1 VRFRAGI
8 VSPSCPSASAEYML
22 QVTPQPRAAGWRRR
36 LIAVAGT
43 QATGR
48 KSSLGVSLM
57 YRTDTFRIAMAGP
70 ADMAKLTAL
79 IEDGALDPMHI
90 AAILVKT
97 EGNGGVNDFTREYT
111 CATLAA
117 TLAPYL
123 RATHAEVERRIA
135 IVVSGGT
142 EGVLSPHA
150 TVFARTPI
158 VNRPGTASKRL
169 AIGIAATRDF
179 LPHEIGRAA
188 QIEATAAAVAAAMA
202 HAGIVRAE
210 DVHWVQVKCPLL
222 TAERVQAARSAGHEP
237 VTEIAYKSMAYSR
250 GASAL
255 GVAAALGEIPTP
267 VAEDAVLSD
276 WSLASAVASASA
288 GIELKNNVVIVLGN
302 ADGVGG
308 DCVIAHAVMQDAID
322 GAAVLAALRLSGAQP
337 DTGAGA
343 RIDTSRI
350 VQVLAK
356 ADPSPDGMLRG
367 FRHTMLDDTD
377 ISATRH
383 VRAAVGGMIASLIGC
398 PAAFVSG
405 GAEHQGPPGGGPVA
419 VIARVSE

>member
-1 VRFRAGI
+1 
-8 VSPSCPSASAEYML
+8 
-22 QVTPQPRAAGWRRR
+22 
-36 LIAVAGT
+36 
-43 QATGR
+43 
-48 KSSLGVSLM
+48 M
-57 YRTDTFRIAMAGP
+57 YRTDTFRIPMAGP
-70 ADMAKLTAL
+70 ADMTKLTAL

-90 AAILVKT
+90 VALLVKT

-111 CATLAA
+111 SATLAA

-158 VNRPGTASKRL
+158 VNRAGTASKRS
-169 AIGIAATRDF
+169 
-179 LPHEIGRAA
+179 RA
-188 QIEATAAAVAAAMA
+188 Q
-202 HAGIVRAE
+202 

-222 TAERVQAARSAGHEP
+222 TADRVRAARRAGHEP

-255 GVAAALGEIPTP
+255 GVAVALGEIATP
-267 VAEDAVLSD
+267 IAEDAVLSD

-288 GIELKNNVVIVLGN
+288 GIELKNNIVIVLGN
-302 ADGVGG
+302 AEGVGG

-322 GAAVLAALRLSGAQP
+322 AAAVLAALRQSGVQA
-337 DTGAGA
+337 DADVAARGANSA
-343 RIDTSRI
+343 STDASDRRIDTSRI

-383 VRAAVGGMIASLIGC
+383 ARAAVGGMIAGLIGC

>member
-1 VRFRAGI
+1 MTAGR
-8 VSPSCPSASAEYML
+8 E
-22 QVTPQPRAAGWRRR
+22 
-36 LIAVAGT
+36 
-43 QATGR
+43 
-48 KSSLGVSLM
+48 SSLGVSLM
-57 YRTDTFRIAMAGP
+57 YRTDTFRIPMAGP
-70 ADMAKLTAL
+70 ADMTRLTAL
-79 IEDGALDPMHI
+79 IEDGALDPTHI
-90 AAILVKT
+90 VAILVKT

-123 RATHAEVERRIA
+123 RATPAEVERRIA

-158 VNRPGTASKRL
+158 ANRAAGKRL
-169 AIGIAATRDF
+169 AIGIGATRDF

-188 QIEATAAAVAAAMA
+188 QIEATAAAVTAAMA
-202 HAGIVRAE
+202 DAGISRAR

-222 TAERVQAARSAGHEP
+222 TADRVQAARRDGHEP

-255 GVAAALGEIPTP
+255 GVAVALGEIATP
-267 VAEDAVLSD
+267 VAEEAVLCD

-288 GIELKNNVVIVLGN
+288 GIELKNNIVIVLGN
-302 ADGVGG
+302 AEGIGG
-308 DCVIAHAVMQDAID
+308 DCIIAHAVMQDAID
-322 GAAVLAALRLSGAQP
+322 AAAVLAALRLSGAQA
-337 DTGAGA
+337 DVEARSANGVSADIGDRRTG
-343 RIDTSRI
+343 TSRI

-383 VRAAVGGMIASLIGC
+383 ARAAVGGVIASLTGC

-419 VIARVSE
+419 VIARVSG

>member
-1 VRFRAGI
+1 
-8 VSPSCPSASAEYML
+8 
-22 QVTPQPRAAGWRRR
+22 
-36 LIAVAGT
+36 
-43 QATGR
+43 
-48 KSSLGVSLM
+48 M

-70 ADMAKLTAL
+70 ADMTKLTAL
-79 IEDGALDPMHI
+79 IDDGALDPMHI

-111 CATLAA
+111 CATLAV

-150 TVFARTPI
+150 TLFARTPI
-158 VNRPGTASKRL
+158 ANRAGAPDGGRKRL

-202 HAGIVRAE
+202 DAGIAHAE

-222 TAERVQAARSAGHEP
+222 TAERVQAARRSGHEP

-322 GAAVLAALRLSGAQP
+322 AAAVLAALRLSGAQP
-337 DTGAGA
+337 DAKAGT

-419 VIARVSE
+419 VIARVFE

>member
-1 VRFRAGI
+1 
-8 VSPSCPSASAEYML
+8 
-22 QVTPQPRAAGWRRR
+22 
-36 LIAVAGT
+36 
-43 QATGR
+43 
-48 KSSLGVSLM
+48 M
-57 YRTDTFRIAMAGP
+57 YRTNTFRIPMAGP
-70 ADMAKLTAL
+70 ADMTRLTAL
-79 IEDGALDPMHI
+79 IEDGALDPAHVV
-90 AAILVKT
+90 AILVKT

-123 RATHAEVERRIA
+123 RSTPAEVERRIA

-150 TVFARTPI
+150 TVFARTP
-158 VNRPGTASKRL
+158 VADRPGATDTGRKRL
-169 AIGIAATRDF
+169 AIGTAATRDF

-188 QIEATAAAVAAAMA
+188 QIEATAAAVAAAIA
-202 HAGIVRAE
+202 DAGISRAE

-222 TAERVQAARSAGHEP
+222 TADRVEAARRAGHEP

-255 GVAAALGEIPTP
+255 GVAVALDEIAMP

-288 GIELKNNVVIVLGN
+288 GIELKNNIVIVLGN
-302 ADGVGG
+302 AEGAGG
-308 DCVIAHAVMQDAID
+308 SCVIAHAVMQDAID
-322 GAAVLAALRLSGAQP
+322 AAAVLAALRQSGVHA
-337 DTGAGA
+337 DADVTAHGASSA
-343 RIDTSRI
+343 STDASDRRVDTSRI

-383 VRAAVGGMIASLIGC
+383 ARAAVGGLIAGLTGC